1 MESDISGF
9 EPGTF
14 SSWGNLRTTGQ
25 PLNFFWVRVTRRLW
39 FESWTS
45 MQRSLSLYRRRTS
58 ERQMATLVSLIF
70 QDGVFYLDLDFER
83 SWPHCG
89 WVAFYW
95 CCKKC
100 KNGCRAFKMDC
111 CVVNNKWETVYKSVG
126 GPRVFNSPSGSRS
139 HEVSLL
145 SPGHPEVHCQQLF
158 SRTYLSL
165 FTLRSLSLSLSP
177 AHTHPHTHVHTH
189 SHAHTHRPAP
199 HYLGCSWCKWEKLL
213 NERNLF
219 PLSLIPDGLKLQ
231 FFSCK
236 L

>member
-1 MESDISGF
+1 MEFFILILILSDRGRIA
-9 EPGTF
+9 
-14 SSWGNLRTTGQ
+14 
-25 PLNFFWVRVTRRLW
+25 V
-39 FESWTS
+39 ES
-45 MQRSLSLYRRRTS
+45 LFIG
-58 ERQMATLVSLIF
+58 AVKN
-70 QDGVFYLDLDFER
+70 
-83 SWPHCG
+83 
-89 WVAFYW
+89 A
-95 CCKKC
+95 

-111 CVVNNKWETVYKSVG
+111 CVVNNKWETVYKSG
-126 GPRVFNSPSGSRS
+126 GSRS

-165 FTLRSLSLSLSP
+165 FTLRSLSLYLL
-177 AHTHPHTHVHTH
+177 HTHTHTHTHTLTHVHTH

>member
-45 MQRSLSLYRRRTS
+45 MQRSLSLYRCRTS

-70 QDGVFYLDLDFER
+70 QDGVFFILILILSDRGRIAVESLFI
-83 SWPHCG
+83 G
-89 WVAFYW
+89 AVKNA
-95 CCKKC
+95 

-126 GPRVFNSPSGSRS
+126 APRVFNSPSGSRS

-165 FTLRSLSLSLSP
+165 FTLRSLSLYLLHTHTHTLTLTPLHTRAHTLTRTHAPTGTSLS
-177 AHTHPHTHVHTH
+177 
-189 SHAHTHRPAP
+189 R
-199 HYLGCSWCKWEKLL
+199 
-213 NERNLF
+213 
-219 PLSLIPDGLKLQ
+219 LQ
-231 FFSCK
+231 
-236 L
+236 LM